1 MEHRHF
7 YPVIPYLYF
16 VFTQIQDLIAIP
28 MWVGIL
34 LLLSAWLRQKFSVFQ
49 GGGKDYF
56 IVLILK
62 MACGILLGLVYQFYY
77 GYGDTLRYFFS
88 GSVIRDYFLQD
99 PSAGWFFLFGNP
111 DHVPPDLKEAALLI
125 PYWKHQASALLVA
138 RISAVLS
145 FLTLNSYYA
154 NSLIFSFFS
163 FTGIWALYRTLQR
176 YLPGQNPALRLSLLY
191 LPSVL
196 FWGSGLFKDPLTL
209 GFSGW
214 WIWSLNNVILSGGKK
229 LKPWMIVLL
238 ASAGLFYLKVY
249 ILLVWI
255 PFGII
260 WLVLERATLLTEKSK
275 RRRFLLISLSIG
287 LLLSGILVSFLTV
300 FYPQFAWDLLMESIV
315 ANRNELLY
323 TDKYYGGSGGSRF
336 DIGEFDPTIWG
347 IVKKVPAA
355 LFAALFRPSL
365 LDIKSPIMLPAAL
378 ENTVILF
385 FALRWILR
393 TSLRNL
399 FSGLS
404 ARPALT
410 AFFLF
415 ALFFSCFVGL
425 STSNFG
431 TLLRYRLPSLPFFL
445 AGLIA
450 LNSYGIKRKDQTSR
464 PDIEEYH

>member
-1 MEHRHF
+1 
-7 YPVIPYLYF
+7 
-16 VFTQIQDLIAIP
+16 VFTQLQDIIALPI
-28 MWVGIL
+28 WVGL
-34 LLLSAWLRQKFSVFQ
+34 LLLLAAWLRQKFSVFQ

-56 IVLILK
+56 LVLLLK
-62 MACGILLGLVYQFYY
+62 MICGILLGLVYQFYY

-88 GSVIRDYFLQD
+88 GSVIREYFLQD
-99 PSAGWFFLFGNP
+99 PSAGLFFLFGNP
-111 DHVPPDLKEAALLI
+111 DQVPPDLKEASLLI

-145 FLTLNSYYA
+145 LITLNSYYA
-154 NSLIFSFFS
+154 NSLFFSFFS
-163 FTGIWALYRTLQR
+163 FTGIWALYKTLDR
-176 YLPGQNPALRLSLLY
+176 FLPGQPLALRLSLLY

-214 WIWSLNNVILSGGKK
+214 WIWAIHNLLFSKGKNIK
-229 LKPWMIVLL
+229 AWTALLL
-238 ASAGLFYLKVY
+238 ASTGLFYLKVY

-255 PFGII
+255 PFGIL
-260 WLVLERATLLTEKSK
+260 WMVLDKASSFTNASK
-275 RRRFLLISLSIG
+275 RKRFLIVSLSFGVFASALI
-287 LLLSGILVSFLTV
+287 VSFLTI

-315 ANRNELLY
+315 ANRNELLF

-336 DIGEFDPTIWG
+336 DIGEFDPSVWG

-365 LDIKSPIMLPAAL
+365 LDISSPIMLPAAL

-385 FALRWILR
+385 FALRWWIQTPLR
-393 TSLRNL
+393 HL

-404 ARPALT
+404 GRPALVS
-410 AFFLF
+410 FFWF

-450 LNSYGIKRKDQTSR
+450 LNSYGLKRKSNVINSNR
-464 PDIEEYH
+464 